1 MLKVV
6 GKVLII
12 LLVAGLVVAAT
23 YAISRNVSLPQF
35 GGRGDGDFGAG
46 FDRGAARTNGAGGQ
60 FGRGSLAR
68 PAGGGFRGE
77 REGGSAFGWTE
88 VIKDL
93 GVIGLVTAGVILIQ
107 KTYERVHSRKRSA
120 LVQPGV

>member
-46 FDRGAARTNGAGGQ
+46 FDRGAARTNGTGGQ
-60 FGRGSLAR
+60 FGRGALAR
-68 PAGGGFRGE
+68 PAGGGFHGE
-77 REGGSAFGWTE
+77 REGGSAFGWME
-88 VIKDL
+88 VLKDL
-93 GVIGLVTAGVILIQ
+93 GVIGLVTAGVILVQ
-107 KTYERVHSRKRSA
+107 KTYERIRSRKRSA
-120 LVQPGV
+120 LGQPGV

>member
-23 YAISRNVSLPQF
+23 YAISRNVSLTQF

-46 FDRGAARTNGAGGQ
+46 FDRGGLQQNGATGQ
-60 FGRGSLAR
+60 FARGHLAG
-68 PAGGGFRGE
+68 PGGGGFRGE
-77 REGGSAFGWTE
+77 REGGSAFGWME
-88 VIKDL
+88 VLKGL
-93 GVIGLVTAGVILIQ
+93 GVIALVTAGVILVQ
-107 KTYERVHSRKRSA
+107 KIYEGSRTRKRSA
-120 LVQPGV
+120 MARPGV